1 MSVAKRDLLS
11 MTDLSRADV
20 ELILDTAE
28 SFLPILHRD
37 IKKVPTL
44 RGRTVVNL
52 FYESSTRTSSSFD
65 LAAKRLSA
73 DTIGISAKGS
83 AIDKG
88 ESLKDTTL
96 TLSAYSPDI
105 IVIRH
110 PAAGA
115 CQLVARNT
123 GASVINAGDGKHQH
137 PSQCLLDL
145 FTLRQTFGRDL
156 DGLKVAIVG
165 DILHSRVARS
175 DISGFQMLGMRV
187 SVVGPPAMI
196 PREIET
202 MGVGVDYDLE
212 KLAEADVVYLLR
224 IQQERMAEGA
234 NFIPSLR
241 EYTAMYGIS
250 RARLRKGQKVMHPGP
265 INRGVEISAEIAD
278 DEDTLITQQVES
290 GLAVRMAI
298 LYRTIV
304 GFSESDAQEA
314 V

>member
-1 MSVAKRDLLS
+1 MAKRDLLS

-73 DTIGISAKGS
+73 DTIAISAKGS

-196 PREIET
+196 PREIEA

-224 IQQERMAEGA
+224 IQKERMAEGA

-278 DEDTLITQQVES
+278 DEDTLITQQVEG

>member
-1 MSVAKRDLLS
+1 MAKRDLLS

-73 DTIGISAKGS
+73 DTIAISAKGS

-196 PREIET
+196 PREIEA

-278 DEDTLITQQVES
+278 DEDTLITQQVEG

>member
-1 MSVAKRDLLS
+1 VAKRDLLS

-73 DTIGISAKGS
+73 DTIAISAKGS

-196 PREIET
+196 PREIEA

>member
-1 MSVAKRDLLS
+1 MAKRDLLS

-73 DTIGISAKGS
+73 DTIAISAKGS

-196 PREIET
+196 PREIEA

>member
-1 MSVAKRDLLS
+1 VAKRDLLS

-73 DTIGISAKGS
+73 DTIAISAKGS

-123 GASVINAGDGKHQH
+123 WASVINAGDGKHQH

-196 PREIET
+196 PREIEA

-234 NFIPSLR
+234 NFITSLR

>member
-1 MSVAKRDLLS
+1 MAKRDLLS

-196 PREIET
+196 PREIEA

>member
-1 MSVAKRDLLS
+1 MAKRDLLS

-196 PREIET
+196 PREIEA

-212 KLAEADVVYLLR
+212 KLAEADVVYLVR

>member
-1 MSVAKRDLLS
+1 MAKRDLLS
-11 MTDLSRADV
+11 MNDLSRADV

-44 RGRTVVNL
+44 RGRTVINL

-73 DTIGISAKGS
+73 DTMAIKAKGS

-123 GASVINAGDGKHQH
+123 AASVINAGDGKHQH

-145 FTLRQTFGRDL
+145 FTLRQTFGHDL

-175 DISGFQMLGMRV
+175 DIIGFQMLGMKV

-196 PREIET
+196 PREIEA
-202 MGVGVDYDLE
+202 MGVTVEHDLD
-212 KLAEADVVYLLR
+212 KLGEADVVYLLR
-224 IQQERMAEGA
+224 IQQERMSAGA

-241 EYTAMYGIS
+241 EYTTMYGIS

-265 INRGVEISAEIAD
+265 INRGVEISADIAD

-304 GFSESDAQEA
+304 GFSDSVAQEA

>member
-1 MSVAKRDLLS
+1 MAKRDLLS

-73 DTIGISAKGS
+73 DTIAVSAKGS

-196 PREIET
+196 PREIEA

>member
-1 MSVAKRDLLS
+1 
-11 MTDLSRADV
+11 
-20 ELILDTAE
+20 
-28 SFLPILHRD
+28 
-37 IKKVPTL
+37 
-44 RGRTVVNL
+44 
-52 FYESSTRTSSSFD
+52 
-65 LAAKRLSA
+65 
-73 DTIGISAKGS
+73 
-83 AIDKG
+83 
-88 ESLKDTTL
+88 
-96 TLSAYSPDI
+96 
-105 IVIRH
+105 
-110 PAAGA
+110 
-115 CQLVARNT
+115 
-123 GASVINAGDGKHQH
+123 
-137 PSQCLLDL
+137 
-145 FTLRQTFGRDL
+145 
-156 DGLKVAIVG
+156 
-165 DILHSRVARS
+165 
-175 DISGFQMLGMRV
+175 MLGMRV

-196 PREIET
+196 PREIEA

>member
-1 MSVAKRDLLS
+1 MAKRDLLS
-11 MTDLSRADV
+11 ISDLDKPAI

-44 RGRTVVNL
+44 RGRTVINL

-73 DTIGISAKGS
+73 DTMAIKAKGS

-105 IVIRH
+105 IVVRH
-110 PAAGA
+110 PCVGAAH
-115 CQLVARNT
+115 LVAANT
-123 GASVINAGDGKHQH
+123 SASVINAGDGKHQH

-145 FTLRQTFGRDL
+145 FTLRQTFGHDL
-156 DGLKVAIVG
+156 SGLKVSIVG

-175 DISGFQMLGMRV
+175 NILGFQMLGMEV
-187 SVVGPPAMI
+187 TLVGPPTMI
-196 PREIET
+196 PREIEA
-202 MGVGVDYDLE
+202 MGVKVRYDLDE
-212 KLAEADVVYLLR
+212 IGDADVIYLLR
-224 IQQERMAEGA
+224 IQQERIDDGA
-234 NFIPSLR
+234 YFLPSLR
-241 EYTAMYGIS
+241 EYAMVYGINKH
-250 RARLRKGQKVMHPGP
+250 RLRPGQKVMHPGP
-265 INRGVEISAEIAD
+265 INRGVELSAAVAD
-278 DEDTLITQQVES
+278 DDDTLIIQQVES
-290 GLAVRMAI
+290 GLAVRMAL

-304 GFSESDAQEA
+304 GFADSSA
-314 V
+314 VAV

>member
-1 MSVAKRDLLS
+1 MAKRDLLS
-11 MTDLSRADV
+11 MNDLSRADV

-44 RGRTVVNL
+44 RGRTVINL

-73 DTIGISAKGS
+73 DTMAIKAKGS
-83 AIDKG
+83 ALDKG

-123 GASVINAGDGKHQH
+123 AASVINAGDGKHQH

-145 FTLRQTFGRDL
+145 FTLRQTFGHDL

-175 DISGFQMLGMRV
+175 DIIGFQMLGMKV

-196 PREIET
+196 PREIEA
-202 MGVGVDYDLE
+202 MGVTVEYDLD
-212 KLAEADVVYLLR
+212 KIGEADVVYLLR
-224 IQQERMAEGA
+224 IQQERMSAGA

-241 EYTAMYGIS
+241 EYTTMYGIS

-265 INRGVEISAEIAD
+265 INRGVEISADIAD
-278 DEDTLITQQVES
+278 DDDTLITQQVES

-304 GFSESDAQEA
+304 GFSDSVTQEA

>member
-1 MSVAKRDLLS
+1 MAKRDLLS

-73 DTIGISAKGS
+73 DTIAISAKGS

-145 FTLRQTFGRDL
+145 FTLRQAFGRDL

-196 PREIET
+196 PREIEA

-304 GFSESDAQEA
+304 GFSESGAQEA

>member
-73 DTIGISAKGS
+73 DTIAISAKGS

-196 PREIET
+196 PREIEA

-304 GFSESDAQEA
+304 GFSESNAQEA

>member
-1 MSVAKRDLLS
+1 MAKRDLLS
-11 MTDLSRADV
+11 MNDLSRADV

-44 RGRTVVNL
+44 RGRTVINL

-73 DTIGISAKGS
+73 DTMAIKAKGS

-123 GASVINAGDGKHQH
+123 AASVINAGDGKHQH

-145 FTLRQTFGRDL
+145 FTLRQTFGHDL

-175 DISGFQMLGMRV
+175 DIIGFQMLGMKV

-196 PREIET
+196 PREIEA
-202 MGVGVDYDLE
+202 MGVTVEYDLD
-212 KLAEADVVYLLR
+212 KIGEADVVYLLR
-224 IQQERMAEGA
+224 IQQERMSAGA

-241 EYTAMYGIS
+241 EYTTMYGIS

-265 INRGVEISAEIAD
+265 INRGVEISADIAD
-278 DEDTLITQQVES
+278 DDDTLITQQVES

-304 GFSESDAQEA
+304 GFSDSVTQEA

>member
-1 MSVAKRDLLS
+1 MAKRDLLS

-73 DTIGISAKGS
+73 DTIAISAKGS

-115 CQLVARNT
+115 GQLVARNT

-196 PREIET
+196 PREIEA

>member
-1 MSVAKRDLLS
+1 MAKRDLLS
-11 MTDLSRADV
+11 MNDLSRADV

-44 RGRTVVNL
+44 RGRTVINL

-73 DTIGISAKGS
+73 DTMAIKAKGS

-123 GASVINAGDGKHQH
+123 AASVINAGDGKHQH
-137 PSQCLLDL
+137 PTQCLLDL
-145 FTLRQTFGRDL
+145 FTLRQTFGHEL

-175 DISGFQMLGMRV
+175 DIIGFQMLGMKV
-187 SVVGPPAMI
+187 TVVGPPAMI
-196 PREIET
+196 PREIEG
-202 MGVGVDYDLE
+202 MGVTVEYDLD
-212 KLAEADVVYLLR
+212 KIGEADVVYLLR
-224 IQQERMAEGA
+224 IQQERMTAGA

-241 EYTAMYGIS
+241 EYTTMYGIS
-250 RARLRKGQKVMHPGP
+250 RARLRTGQKVMHPGP
-265 INRGVEISAEIAD
+265 INRGVEISADIAD
-278 DEDTLITQQVES
+278 DQDTLITQQVEA

-304 GFSESDAQEA
+304 GFSDGVAQEA

>member
-1 MSVAKRDLLS
+1 MAKRDLLS

-145 FTLRQTFGRDL
+145 FTLRQTFGRYL

-175 DISGFQMLGMRV
+175 DIGGFQMLGMRV

-196 PREIET
+196 PREIEA

-278 DEDTLITQQVES
+278 DEDTFITQQVES
-290 GLAVRMAI
+290 CLAVRMAI

-304 GFSESDAQEA
+304 GFSESNAQEA